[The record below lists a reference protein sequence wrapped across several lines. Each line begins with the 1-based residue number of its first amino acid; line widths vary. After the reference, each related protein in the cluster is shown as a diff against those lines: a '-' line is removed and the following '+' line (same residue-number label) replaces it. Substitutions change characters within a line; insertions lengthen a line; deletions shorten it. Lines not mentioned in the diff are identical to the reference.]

1 MRLPSP
7 LGRRALVKTVL
18 ITTGGTALTALL
30 AACGTSSS
38 PATPSP
44 TVPTIPP
51 GTASTASPTT
61 PAAPAAPSS
70 PKMTTGAMS
79 ATSAT
84 PSVLPG
90 KRLGEL
96 KVGMPGTYG
105 TFDPQETQSNYGDR
119 VYSMLYDTLIRR
131 DFTNGDKLV
140 PSLATEW
147 KRVDDTTLDLTLRK
161 GVTWHDGAPF
171 SAADVKY
178 TFDRVL
184 MQTPKLEASG
194 PAYFPF
200 ARVEVLDDSRVRIV
214 TTQPDPVLEKRLAS
228 GGAQIIP
235 AAYHQRVGTDVF
247 RMKPVGTGPFKLV
260 EFTPD
265 DHLTLEAHDAH
276 FDGPPGA
283 MKLSLRIIPETAAR
297 IAAITNGEIDLA
309 TNVPPD
315 QIPTLA
321 ANKNLSVK
329 AVPLANIHMFR
340 MNGLVKPTDKREIRQ
355 AIGYAID
362 RKTLTETVWGGNAVW
377 TRGWQYAGEEYYNP
391 NRPLAPYDPDRAKQ
405 LLSQGGYAG
414 EPIVYLYDAPN
425 YYTNERE
432 VAEALMG
439 MFKAVGINAKLD
451 TAESAQILNAFKQNT
466 RNLMATSSSSNN
478 GDPDG
483 YLYRSWGP
491 DSSLQKNGWWSA
503 QSAARYNELGQQAR
517 TTLDKG
523 KRFDLYQG
531 MLDEFEREAPLGI
544 LYTPKEAYAMKTTI
558 DWTPYPLY
566 FMDLRPY
573 NFRVR

>member
-178 TFDRVL
+178 TFDRIIGKD
-184 MQTPKLEASG
+184 PKLEVATPG
-194 PAYFPF
+194 YFPLDSVQ
-200 ARVEVLDDSRVRIV
+200 ALDDYRVRFV
-214 TTQPDPVLEKRLAS
+214 CTAVDPVLEKRFAGL
-228 GGAQIIP
+228 GAQIIP
-235 AAYHQRVGTDVF
+235 AAYHKQVGADVF
-247 RMKPVGTGPFKLV
+247 RTKPIGTGPYKMV
-260 EFTPD
+260 EFVPS
-265 DHLTLEAHDAH
+265 DHMTFESFDKYFGGAPAAKKLTI
-276 FDGPPGA
+276 
-283 MKLSLRIIPETAAR
+283 RVIPETATRMSAL
-297 IAAITNGEIDLA
+297 INGEVDLA

-315 QIPTLA
+315 QIDSLKT
-321 ANKNLSVK
+321 KKDVVIK
-329 AVPLANIHMFR
+329 QVPLANMHVLKYDMKAK
-340 MNGLVKPTDKREIRQ
+340 GTDNRASGRRSTSPLTAKR
-355 AIGYAID
+355 
-362 RKTLTETVWGGNAVW
+362 
-377 TRGWQYAGEEYYNP
+377 
-391 NRPLAPYDPDRAKQ
+391 
-405 LLSQGGYAG
+405 
-414 EPIVYLYDAPN
+414 
-425 YYTNERE
+425 
-432 VAEALMG
+432 
-439 MFKAVGINAKLD
+439 
-451 TAESAQILNAFKQNT
+451 
-466 RNLMATSSSSNN
+466 
-478 GDPDG
+478 
-483 YLYRSWGP
+483 
-491 DSSLQKNGWWSA
+491 
-503 QSAARYNELGQQAR
+503 
-517 TTLDKG
+517 
-523 KRFDLYQG
+523 
-531 MLDEFEREAPLGI
+531 
-544 LYTPKEAYAMKTTI
+544 
-558 DWTPYPLY
+558 
-566 FMDLRPY
+566 
-573 NFRVR
+573 